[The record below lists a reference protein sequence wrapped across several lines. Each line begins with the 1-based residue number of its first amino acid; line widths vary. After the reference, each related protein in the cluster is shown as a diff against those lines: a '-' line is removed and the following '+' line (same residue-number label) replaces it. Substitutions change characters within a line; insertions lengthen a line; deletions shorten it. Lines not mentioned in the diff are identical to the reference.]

1 VKKTISVDQRIK
13 IKNES
18 ELLAF
23 NPVVIRVTKFDEPA
37 AEKFSD
43 DMARA
48 HNSGQPIIPIVID
61 SYGGQVYSLMAMISE
76 IQEARLPIATIC
88 ESKAMSCGA
97 LLFGMGTK
105 GHRYA
110 GKTSTIMIH
119 DVSSGAFGK
128 VEEVKADA
136 KETERLNK
144 LVYTMLATHCGKPAN
159 YFLDVVHSRSHA
171 DWYLTAVDA
180 KKYGIADFVGVPEFK
195 INVSVGMELRL
206 NPPQKA
212 PK

>member
-1 VKKTISVDQRIK
+1 MKKTISVDPRIK
-13 IKNES
+13 VKGES
-18 ELLAF
+18 ELLSIP
-23 NPVVIRVTKFDEPA
+23 PVVIRVTKFDEPA
-37 AEKFSD
+37 ADKFSD

-61 SYGGQVYSLMAMISE
+61 SYGGQVYSLMAMISD
-76 IQEARLPIATIC
+76 IQEARLPVATIC

-97 LLFGMGTK
+97 LLFGLGTK

-110 GKTSTIMIH
+110 GKNATIMIH

-159 YFLDVVHSRSHA
+159 YFLDIVHSRSHA
-171 DWYLTAVDA
+171 DWYMTAPEA
-180 KKYGIADFVGVPEFK
+180 KKHCVADHIGVPEFK
-195 INVSVGMELRL
+195 VNVSVDIDLRM
-206 NPPQKA
+206 PKA
-212 PK
+212 K